1 MTLRSTAAP
10 PFRVWIGALEAGQ
23 PAASAVYRVPAK
35 GGTRAV
41 PRVWVGDVLV
51 GVNGYDVRGLPID
64 PVLVLLASPPP
75 LRLTF
80 VREHAGAGAGPS
92 PRPAWSPAS

>member
-1 MTLRSTAAP
+1 MW
-10 PFRVWIGALEAGQ
+10 VGALEAGQ
-23 PAASAVYRVPAK
+23 PAASAVCRVPAK
-35 GGTRAV
+35 GGSRIV

-64 PVLVLLASPPP
+64 PVLVLLAAPPP

-80 VREHAGAGAGPS
+80 VREHAGMGAEAL
-92 PRPAWSPAS
+92 PRSAWSPA